1 MGDISMDGFD
11 MPRHFA
17 SYKFSSYTDTMQFM
31 SCIYIWYIDYVF
43 TSYSM
48 LATVFCG
55 SCRVWRYRGGRD
67 GHETLQQFMNFL
79 GRGQEIQ
86 LESDTRQGQ
95 SHGTTAGRI

>member
-1 MGDISMDGFD
+1 MDLTCLGTLHHINF
-11 MPRHFA
+11 PVIQTLC
-17 SYKFSSYTDTMQFM
+17 SS
-31 SCIYIWYIDYVF
+31 CHVYIWYIDYVF

-48 LATVFCG
+48 LATVFYG

-86 LESDTRQGQ
+86 LESDTRQGLSQ
-95 SHGTTAGRI
+95 GTTAGRI

>member
-17 SYKFSSYTDTMQFM
+17 PHKFSSYTDAMQFM
-31 SCIYIWYIDYVF
+31 SCIHFVHRLCF
-43 TSYSM
+43 TSCSM
-48 LATVFCG
+48 LATVFYG

-79 GRGQEIQ
+79 GRGREIQ